1 MTGVRSASERSAAVM
16 LRRFFHEIVETF
28 VRVYLATHPEI
39 TLDPEWEDTRPAETG
54 RRKEQLHG
62 GKS

>member
-1 MTGVRSASERSAAVM
+1 M